1 MIDYQRLPWM
11 VLVGADF
18 FGVHP
23 SSTNS
28 TISCCCLCIYMH
40 IIIHMCIIPLYPGKL
55 WKITSNSNI
64 GKNNIV
70 LRILEITMMV
80 MASWLGR
87 LSPICGINLHHLMKY
102 PGKWHFWLVV
112 DLTLW
117 KIWVR
122 QLEILFPIYM
132 GKKCSRAP
140 TSILYPVISHDVH
153 FWGW

>member
-28 TISCCCLCIYMH
+28 TISCCCLCIYIYMH

-64 GKNNIV
+64 GKKKKKHRFEDPRNHHDGYGELV
-70 LRILEITMMV
+70 RSVKSHLWHKSSSSHEI
-80 MASWLGR
+80 SWQ
-87 LSPICGINLHHLMKY
+87 MT
-102 PGKWHFWLVV
+102 FLV
-112 DLTLW
+112 
-117 KIWVR
+117 
-122 QLEILFPIYM
+122 
-132 GKKCSRAP
+132 G
-140 TSILYPVISHDVH
+140 
-153 FWGW
+153 G